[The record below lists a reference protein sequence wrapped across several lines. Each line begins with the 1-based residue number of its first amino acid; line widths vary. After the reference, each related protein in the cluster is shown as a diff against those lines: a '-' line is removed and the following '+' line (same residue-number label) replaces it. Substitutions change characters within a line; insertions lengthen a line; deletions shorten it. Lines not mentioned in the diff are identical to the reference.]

1 MKLAWGLGVLYHAI
15 PMWIIGTATAVVIRG
30 TFTVI
35 RLVLLLAATPFVV
48 LWSVARRVF

>member
-1 MKLAWGLGVLYHAI
+1 M

-30 TFTVI
+30 TFTLV
-35 RLVLLLAATPFVV
+35 RLALLVVATPFVV

>member
-1 MKLAWGLGVLYHAI
+1 MVLYYAI

-35 RLVLLLAATPFVV
+35 RLALLVVATPFVV
-48 LWSVARRVF
+48 VWSLARRVF